1 MPFNWIDWIIIVV
14 LGYNV
19 FRGWEEGLVF
29 LGASFVSF
37 ALALWLSVVLNP
49 PISGFLTEKF
59 GIVASW
65 SSVFSYLAV
74 AIFFQM
80 LISSLLKA
88 GLSRLPEK
96 IMKSKFNNWLGAV
109 VSALNGLIFIIFIL
123 LIILVLPI
131 RGTIKKDI
139 QGSKIGGFFVS
150 YAQQYGGPLQ
160 STIDQFGK
168 VATKFVT
175 VLPASKESITIDAAP
190 KTTDLSVNDVD
201 ERQMLEYINEERTK
215 VGAPR
220 LTVDINMVKAARA
233 HSRDMFTRR
242 YFSHMTPEGKDP
254 ATRLTDAEVKFAVM
268 GENIAYAPDVKTAH
282 QGLMDSPEH
291 KKNILDPTFLHIG
304 IGIISTDS
312 FGSMYTQEF
321 AN

>member
-14 LGYNV
+14 LLYNV
-19 FRGWEEGLVF
+19 FRGWEEGLLF

-37 ALALWLSVVLNP
+37 ALSLWLSVALNP
-49 PISGFLTEKF
+49 AVSGFLTVKF
-59 GIVASW
+59 GIAPSW
-65 SSVFSYLAV
+65 SSVFSYIAI

-88 GLSRLPEK
+88 GLARLPDK
-96 IMKSKFNNWLGAV
+96 IMKSKFNNGLGAV
-109 VSALNGLIFIIFIL
+109 VSALNGLILVIFVL

-139 QGSKIGGFFVS
+139 ENSKIGGLFVN
-150 YAQQYGGPLQ
+150 YAKQYGGPLQ
-160 STIDQFGK
+160 ATIDQFGK
-168 VATKFVT
+168 VAAKFVT
-175 VLPASKESITIDAAP
+175 VDPKSKESITIDAAP
-190 KTTDLSVNDVD
+190 KTTDMTINDVD
-201 ERQMLEYINEERTK
+201 ERQMVEYVNEERNK

-220 LTVDINMVKAARA
+220 LTVDINMVTAARA

-242 YFSHMTPEGKDP
+242 YFSHIAPDGKDP
-254 ATRLTDAEVKFAVM
+254 AQRLTDAGVKFIAM
-268 GENIAYAPDVKTAH
+268 GENIAYAPDLKTAH
-282 QGLMDSPEH
+282 LGLMDSPEH
-291 KKNILDPTFLHIG
+291 KKNILDPAFKRIG

-321 AN
+321 AY